1 MNTEQWLDEF
11 SKHLEFER
19 GQSKATV
26 TSYYYS
32 IRGCLAYLE
41 ERGVEPGAA
50 SSAIIS
56 AYVAMRASSGL
67 KPASVFA
74 LGMALKSFY
83 RFLVLKGYA
92 ASDPTKD
99 LTLPQPRRRL
109 PDPLTEEEVTKLLEF
124 PAGRYVTVRD
134 RAILELLYC
143 GLRISEAL
151 TLDKDHIHNKEGFI
165 RITGKGD
172 RERLVPIGRQA
183 QQALERYLEKREGRF
198 PEKSGAVFLT
208 QRGEKLSRG
217 SFWLRLKVYARWAG
231 IQKRVYPHLLRHA
244 YASHV
249 LYRGMDL
256 RSLQEAMGHRQLSS
270 TSVYLHTT
278 PQQLIE
284 AYQRTHP
291 RA

>member
-1 MNTEQWLDEF
+1 MNTETWLDEF

-32 IRGCLAYLE
+32 IRGYLAYLE
-41 ERGVEPGAA
+41 ERGVEPGEA
-50 SSAIIS
+50 SSAGIS
-56 AYVAMRASSGL
+56 GYVAMKASSGL

-83 RFLVLKGYA
+83 RFLILKGYA
-92 ASDPTKD
+92 VSDPTKD
-99 LTLPQPRRRL
+99 LVLPKPRRRL
-109 PDPLTEEEVTKLLEF
+109 PDPLSEEEVTKLLEF
-124 PAGRYVTVRD
+124 PTARYVQIRD

-151 TLDKDHIHNKEGFI
+151 NLDKDHIHNKEGFI

-183 QQALERYLEKREGRF
+183 QQALDRYLEEREKRFSGR
-198 PEKSGAVFLT
+198 SGAIFLN

-217 SFWLRLKVYARWAG
+217 GFWYRLKGHARRLG
-231 IQKRVYPHLLRHA
+231 IKKRVYPHLLRHC

-256 RSLQEAMGHRQLSS
+256 KSLQEAMGHRQLSS
-270 TSVYLHTT
+270 TSVYLHIT
-278 PQQLIE
+278 PQRLIE